1 MMRGDVVSPK
11 KPYTLK
17 IDPELLDA
25 LREIKQRDGIN
36 ESEQIRRGIQ
46 LWLDSKGMTAS
57 RRAERKRAGTRKR
70 P

>member
-1 MMRGDVVSPK
+1 MSPK

-25 LREIKQRDGIN
+25 LRAIKTRDGIS

-46 LWLDSKGMTAS
+46 LWLDSKGGTS
-57 RRAERKRAGTRKR
+57 RRAERKRAATRKR
-70 P
+70 S